1 MDIENSVNEVL
12 RKIGR
17 NMMLFQQL
25 EGLLKLIIIN
35 GSMSCYASEICS
47 NIEQRASNIKK
58 QTMGQLVGQYIE
70 TTNPD
75 SHDASNEPEELQE
88 AFLSFKFQI
97 ECDSVYYNSKK
108 EALAKLVSERNDLVH
123 HLLPKFNS
131 NSIESCITMGSQL
144 DKQADYVRHEISDLK
159 VKANALQEGRKKLAE
174 FLNSDEGK
182 KELELSWLRQS
193 RLVLLLGDIAIQTA
207 RNDGWTLVNI
217 AGQLVKQHAPEEIA
231 MLKERYG
238 HKSLKALII
247 ATEIFDL
254 YEEPTKKGLRLLYRL
269 KNDWKLSNA

>member
-25 EGLLKLIIIN
+25 EHLLKFIIIN
-35 GSMSCYASEICS
+35 GSMSGYASEIRS
-47 NIEQRASNIKK
+47 NIERRASNVQK

-75 SHDASNEPEELQE
+75 AHDTSNEPEELQE
-88 AFLSFKFQI
+88 AFLSFKFHI
-97 ECDSVYYNSKK
+97 ECDSFYYDSKK
-108 EALAKLVSERNDLVH
+108 EALAKLVSERNELVH
-123 HLLPKFNS
+123 HLLPEFNS
-131 NSIESCITMGSQL
+131 NSIESCIKIGNQL
-144 DKQADYVRHEISDLK
+144 DKQADYVRHEIADLK
-159 VKANALQEGRKKLAE
+159 AKANALQEGRKKLAE

-182 KELELSWLRQS
+182 KEFELSWLRQS

-207 RNDGWTLVNI
+207 RNDGWALVNI
-217 AGQLVKQHAPEEIA
+217 AGQLVKQHAPEEITV
-231 MLKERYG
+231 LKERYG
-238 HKSLKALII
+238 HKSLKALIL

-269 KNDWKLSNA
+269 KHGWKLSNA